1 MTAVKLNF
9 ELEDKKPNVKTDDI
23 EEAAK
28 RFTTSLLFLIR
39 TFGVSGVS
47 VKIVGDDGDESVR

>member
-1 MTAVKLNF
+1 MTTVKLNF
-9 ELEDKKPNVKTDDI
+9 ELGDKKLNVKTADV

-39 TFGVSGVS
+39 VRRERR
-47 VKIVGDDGDESVR
+47 VGEDRGG

>member
-1 MTAVKLNF
+1 MTTVKLNF
-9 ELEDKKPNVKTDDI
+9 ELGDKKTLAKTLDI

-28 RFTTSLLFLIR
+28 KFTTSLLFLIR

-47 VKIVGDDGDESVR
+47 VKIVKDDGDE

>member
-9 ELEDKKPNVKTDDI
+9 ELEDKEHNVKTADV

-28 RFTTSLLFLIR
+28 WFTTSLLFLIR
-39 TFGVSGVS
+39 AFGVSGVS
-47 VKIVGDDGDESVR
+47 VKIVGDDGDE

>member
-1 MTAVKLNF
+1 MTTVKLNLG
-9 ELEDKKPNVKTDDI
+9 LEDKKPNVKTADV

-39 TFGVSGVS
+39 AFGVSSVS
-47 VKIVGDDGDESVR
+47 VKIVSGDGDE

>member
-1 MTAVKLNF
+1 MTTVKLNF
-9 ELEDKKPNVKTDDI
+9 ELEDKKPNVKTADV

-39 TFGVSGVS
+39 AFGVSGVS
-47 VKIVGDDGDESVR
+47 VRIVGDDGDE

>member
-1 MTAVKLNF
+1 MTTVKLNF
-9 ELEDKKPNVKTDDI
+9 KLENKKQIVRTADV

-47 VKIVGDDGDESVR
+47 VKIVRDDGDE